1 MQYGCLGCEHY
12 RVNIDEIDIRKLLSA
27 KFVIQETKSLSKNEE
42 QFNNILLPYSNRI
55 NEILNKMVD
64 TDTKIYNLIHDVKK
78 DVFENENLFSYW
90 QHKYNMLTRIGIL

>member
-90 QHKYNMLTRIGIL
+90 QHKYNMLIRIGVL